1 MDSIVRKVYY
11 NQNNSGQITLPKAWL
26 DEEKQPQYIILTR
39 FKDGLVMMENFRG
52 VNHDDSQS

>member
-1 MDSIVRKVYY
+1 MQSIVRKVCY

-39 FKDGLVMMENFRG
+39 FKDGLVMLESFRG
-52 VNHDDSQS
+52 VAHESN